1 MAINKIRYLDRI
13 EAGHQ
18 LLDAIKPMADP
29 QAVILA
35 LPRGGVPLG
44 YVLAQAL
51 HAPLDV
57 LLVRKLGVPGQEEV
71 AMGAIAS
78 GGFHFVNEE
87 YTKALQIEDSEI
99 HLVIEREMQELERR
113 EILYRSGRTSI
124 PLLNRQVIIVDD
136 GIATGATMRV
146 AVEAVRQRMAAEVII
161 AVPVAPAQ
169 VVHSLSGVVEHIV
182 CPLTPPNFRA
192 VSLWY
197 ENFPQTTDE
206 EVLDLLQTSWREL
219 RSSKRISQA

>member
-71 AMGAIAS
+71 AMGGHSFRRFSFCKRRIYQSLANRGFGNSSGNRKGNAGIRAPGNFVSQRAHIDTITESTSDHSGRWYSNRRHYES
-78 GGFHFVNEE
+78 GG
-87 YTKALQIEDSEI
+87 
-99 HLVIEREMQELERR
+99 
-113 EILYRSGRTSI
+113 
-124 PLLNRQVIIVDD
+124 
-136 GIATGATMRV
+136 
-146 AVEAVRQRMAAEVII
+146 
-161 AVPVAPAQ
+161 
-169 VVHSLSGVVEHIV
+169 
-182 CPLTPPNFRA
+182 
-192 VSLWY
+192 
-197 ENFPQTTDE
+197 
-206 EVLDLLQTSWREL
+206 
-219 RSSKRISQA
+219 